1 MTPVLALGVGAVTAA
16 GCVWYVP
23 ALVDLR
29 AGADR
34 PVSRRLAAAACVT
47 AWATAALT
55 APLILLGL
63 PAPFLLA
70 VAVAG
75 ATASGTVRA
84 SAAVRRAREERETAA
99 CWAALDGTASST
111 ASTESAN
118 GTDGNPPRP
127 DTRRAPRATGSNDPD
142 PAGPFG
148 PPPGPDGAGG
158 AVRN

>member
-1 MTPVLALGVGAVTAA
+1 MTPVLALGAGAVAAA

-34 PVSRRLAAAACVT
+34 PASRRLAAAACVT
-47 AWATAALT
+47 GWATAALT

-63 PAPFLLA
+63 PAPLLLA
-70 VAVAG
+70 VVVAG

-84 SAAVRRAREERETAA
+84 SAAVRRGREERETAA
-99 CWAALDGTASST
+99 CWAALGA
-111 ASTESAN
+111 A
-118 GTDGNPPRP
+118 PPRSS
-127 DTRRAPRATGSNDPD
+127 TRRASRAPGPNGPD
-142 PAGPFG
+142 AAGPSG
-148 PPPGPDGAGG
+148 PPPGPDGGGG